1 MPFGSGKIWMNGTL
15 VDWADARIHIGSHVI
30 HYGSAV
36 FEGARCYNTPRGAA
50 CFRLDDHV
58 VRLLNS
64 ATHLPHGVAAGPR
77 RRGPRQSKPTI
88 RENAPEGLLHP
99 ADHVPGLLGARRQPA
114 ALPGR
119 HGHHGLGMGG
129 VPRARRAGE
138 GRRRLRQLL
147 EPHGAEHVPGAG
159 QVERELRERRAHQ
172 DGGDAR
178 RLRRRHRARSQR
190 VHQRGQ
196 RAEPVPRAGRHH
208 LHAVGD
214 LVDPA
219 GHHARFGHHHRAQ
232 PRLRG
237 PRRDAAAR
245 DALPRRRSVLRRHGR
260 RGNAH
265 PLDRQAGGRRRA
277 CADRSPR
284 PSAARSSTSST
295 GMCPTRTGGSPG
307 STPTRPT
314 CGRTPRPRS
323 HDSRQGR
330 KHHPACAPGWH
341 RLRGG
346 DRRAG
351 TLSTTAGHPTCM

>member
-1 MPFGSGKIWMNGTL
+1 MLPHP
-15 VDWADARIHIGSHVI
+15 ARGGLLPPGRSRRA
-30 HYGSAV
+30 AV
-36 FEGARCYNTPRGAA
+36 ELR
-50 CFRLDDHV
+50 
-58 VRLLNS
+58 
-64 ATHLPHGVAAGPR
+64 THLPHGVAAGPR
-77 RRGPRQSKPTI
+77 GMGRGNRNHHPRE
-88 RENAPEGLLHP
+88 RPEGLLHP
-99 ADHVPGLLGARRQPA
+99 ADHVPGVLGARRQPA
-114 ALPGR
+114 ALPRR
-119 HGHHGLGMGG
+119 HGHHGLGMGS
-129 VPRARRAGE
+129 VPRARGAGE

-178 RLRRRHRARSQR
+178 RLRRRHRARSQWL
-190 VHQRGQ
+190 HQRGQ
-196 RAEPVPRAGRHH
+196 RPEPVPRAGWHH

-219 GHHARFGHHHRAQ
+219 GHHPRFDHHHRAQ

-245 DALPRRRSVLRRHGR
+245 DALPGRRSVLRRHRR

-265 PLDRQAGGRRRA
+265 PLDRQAGGRRGRA
-277 CADRSPR
+277 
-284 PSAARSSTSST
+284 
-295 GMCPTRTGGSPG
+295 RTGHLGHPPHVLRHPQRGCARHARLAHAG

-323 HDSRQGR
+323 HASAAGPEAPPGLRTCLAS
-330 KHHPACAPGWH
+330 PAP
-341 RLRGG
+341 R

-351 TLSTTAGHPTCM
+351 RRSTNGRSPTCM